1 MSTVAGYFE
10 EMNCQ
15 SSIAGNRKFDLKSG
29 EDSEIDRGGKRIV
42 DDDNNRTASGKLIL
56 QYENKQPYIQVTSV
70 VDGDLENYIQT
81 LIESSDQ
88 EIPNWTLTH
97 ISGDI
102 YTGNGV
108 IVGDV
113 KPNRNAGTLQFK
125 VAFEDQLLLIS

>member
-1 MSTVAGYFE
+1 MSIIAGYFE
-10 EMNCQ
+10 EVNCQ
-15 SSIAGNRKFDLKSG
+15 HSIAGNRKFDIKSG

-42 DDDNNRTASGKLIL
+42 DDENNRTASGKLIL
-56 QYENKQPYIQVTSV
+56 QYENKQPYIQITVV
-70 VDGDLENYIQT
+70 VDGDTENYINK
-81 LIESSDQ
+81 LIEGSIE

-113 KPNRNAGTLQFK
+113 KPNRNSGTIQFK
-125 VAFEDQLLLIS
+125 VAFENELLLI